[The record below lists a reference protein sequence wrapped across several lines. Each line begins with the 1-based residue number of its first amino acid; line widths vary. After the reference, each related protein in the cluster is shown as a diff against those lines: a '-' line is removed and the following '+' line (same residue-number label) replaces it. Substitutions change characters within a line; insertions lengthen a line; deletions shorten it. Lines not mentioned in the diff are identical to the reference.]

1 MSCGFQGSS
10 DVMRRAFHPCGT
22 LFINYTSSLIVRKI
36 SDIPKLKDVLLV
48 LELVLDDLL
57 VLLKT
62 FKESKERNF
71 P

>member
-1 MSCGFQGSS
+1 
-10 DVMRRAFHPCGT
+10 MRRAFHPYGT